1 MSSWALCIRS
11 SKVFDRWLISITD
24 IPTPGSAIKSRC
36 ASSSTAS
43 GRTAGPAEKL
53 NTRVAVGMKAAPFV
67 QLNLNEVQIQDVQV
81 AASDHLQQRCRRL
94 TVEIDTGDG
103 GLGALKHDVLGFL
116 DVEIARAQVVED
128 MRQHAWTIAMTHDQP
143 MCRGCRCCQIDNI
156 WHLARLFVDAYDAR
170 CFGRNRLLGLLC

>member
-1 MSSWALCIRS
+1 MSSCALCIRS
-11 SKVFDRWLISITD
+11 SNVFERWLISMTD

-81 AASDHLQQRCRRL
+81 AASDRLQQRCRRL
-94 TVEIDTGDG
+94 TVAVSYTH
-103 GLGALKHDVLGFL
+103 L
-116 DVEIARAQVVED
+116 RAHETPEHLV
-128 MRQHAWTIAMTHDQP
+128 
-143 MCRGCRCCQIDNI
+143 CR
-156 WHLARLFVDAYDAR
+156 
-170 CFGRNRLLGLLC
+170 